1 MERVVSAKSSH
12 NINANIEIY
21 LYRKNRVNNSVQQ
34 HYTVRNTKKHEADPK
49 LTEIVTPYGYDKKE
63 RERNIAVL

>member
-34 HYTVRNTKKHEADPK
+34 HYTVRNTKKYEADPK
-49 LTEIVTPYGYDKKE
+49 LTEIVTPYGYDKREKE
-63 RERNIAVL
+63 I